1 LRIRK
6 KQEMKNNTGVLIL
19 LLLIACSPASKISV
33 TNIQDLASYE
43 ENSIIYTIPR
53 TRLVL
58 TATAIRHY
66 TVPGPYNRYA
76 EKFLGMKDAPSI
88 SETEWELNSI
98 ALTSYQ
104 EPDPDYY
111 FSVQTNDPEL
121 VLQKFMMLTGKG
133 MILKPDENNLFVQFE
148 GIFDEGP
155 EPIHFKDLS
164 VKRNLI
170 EPGSSA
176 KSAEKKTT
184 IDLPVTGQNMGA
196 KSIEQKAEE
205 AANFIIKIRK
215 RRFKLLAGQ
224 YEVFPEGKALEIS
237 VQELNQLEEEYIS
250 LFAGK
255 TYSDTITRSFYYVP
269 QVNQELERY
278 VFFRFSDETGFHDAL
293 ETIGKPLV
301 LELRNMHFTEVLHNM
316 HFPLSGP
323 TYENVLFY
331 RIPDMASVK
340 VFYSSNTILEAEIK
354 IFQYGSIVPWSVLGK

>member
-1 LRIRK
+1 
-6 KQEMKNNTGVLIL
+6 MKNKTGVLIL
-19 LLLIACSPASKISV
+19 LILFACSPVSKINV
-33 TNIQDLASYE
+33 TNIQDLESYQ
-43 ENSIIYTIPR
+43 ENSIIYSIPR

-58 TATAIRHY
+58 TVTAVRHY
-66 TVPGPYNRYA
+66 TVPGPYNKYA
-76 EKFLGMKDAPSI
+76 EKYIGIENAPSV
-88 SETEWELNSI
+88 SEVKWELNTV
-98 ALTSYQ
+98 ALSSCQ
-104 EPDPDYY
+104 QPDPDYC
-111 FSVQTNDPEL
+111 FSVQSDDPEL
-121 VLQKFMMLTGKG
+121 VLQKFMMLTGEG
-133 MILKPDENNLFVQFE
+133 MILKPDENNPFVQFE
-148 GIFDEGP
+148 GILDEGP

-176 KSAEKKTT
+176 KSAGKKTT
-184 IDLPVTGQNMGA
+184 VDLAVTGQNRDI
-196 KSIEQKAEE
+196 KSIEQKAQE

-237 VQELNQLEEEYIS
+237 IQELNHLEEEYIS

-255 TYSDTITRSFYYVP
+255 TYSDTITRSFYYIP
-269 QVNQELERY
+269 QVNQEPERY

-293 ETIGKPLV
+293 GSVGKPLV
-301 LELRNMHFTEVLHNM
+301 LELRNMHFTQVLQNL

-354 IFQYGSIVPWSVLGK
+354 IFQYGSVVPWSIVGK